1 MASLRN
7 SCLLTFSPLILRR
20 LFVNKLARAE
30 KDLSASVEE
39 AWIQR
44 YFLTRI
50 IKLGNF
56 AWFFFQSLWF
66 NRNYEIENPSF
77 RSLKIFIRQTDKWHC
92 QINANC
98 QLTSQR
104 VVVAITVC
112 AAWCAWTVNGAGPD
126 VVSGCACIASF
137 EFRRGKFKRSEEKF
151 LNRHGTS
158 KFLIVIWFITCG
170 SLIYFCFGI
179 RYMCQKSKFKFAN
192 GKYE

>member
-1 MASLRN
+1 MKHTVDRSTSSIIPAWDLLRNTVN
-7 SCLLTFSPLILRR
+7 SCLLTFSPLIHVKETLIQTSC
-20 LFVNKLARAE
+20 
-30 KDLSASVEE
+30 LS
-39 AWIQR
+39 
-44 YFLTRI
+44 
-50 IKLGNF
+50 N
-56 AWFFFQSLWF
+56 QSLWF

-137 EFRRGKFKRSEEKF
+137 EFRRGKFKQSEEKF
-151 LNRHGTS
+151 LNHHGTS
-158 KFLIVIWFITCG
+158 KFLIVIW
-170 SLIYFCFGI
+170 YFSI
-179 RYMCQKSKFKFAN
+179 VPPTALKSQP
-192 GKYE
+192 GL

>member
-1 MASLRN
+1 MSLREAIQT
-7 SCLLTFSPLILRR
+7 SCLS
-20 LFVNKLARAE
+20 N
-30 KDLSASVEE
+30 
-39 AWIQR
+39 
-44 YFLTRI
+44 
-50 IKLGNF
+50 
-56 AWFFFQSLWF
+56 QSLWF

-158 KFLIVIWFITCG
+158 KFLIVIWYFSQQFDFIQATCCDVWNMLPTVG
-170 SLIYFCFGI
+170 DVVSF
-179 RYMCQKSKFKFAN
+179 M
-192 GKYE
+192 

>member
-56 AWFFFQSLWF
+56 AWFFFQYWRGSSSRLNSGSLLYLVGAIFGTNKIEQLPYGAIYKTKHTSWGWRTTPGTSSISMSSSSLLLF
-66 NRNYEIENPSF
+66 SLISEFSSALITFLLIWNLSAKKYMSKKHWSKRVAYQINRYDSTEIMK
-77 RSLKIFIRQTDKWHC
+77 LKILPSAR
-92 QINANC
+92 
-98 QLTSQR
+98 
-104 VVVAITVC
+104 
-112 AAWCAWTVNGAGPD
+112 
-126 VVSGCACIASF
+126 
-137 EFRRGKFKRSEEKF
+137 
-151 LNRHGTS
+151 
-158 KFLIVIWFITCG
+158 
-170 SLIYFCFGI
+170 
-179 RYMCQKSKFKFAN
+179 
-192 GKYE
+192 

>member
-1 MASLRN
+1 MTSKDTVFFMASLRN
-7 SCLLTFSPLILRR
+7 SCLLTFSPLIHVKETLIQTSC
-20 LFVNKLARAE
+20 
-30 KDLSASVEE
+30 LS
-39 AWIQR
+39 
-44 YFLTRI
+44 
-50 IKLGNF
+50 N
-56 AWFFFQSLWF
+56 QSLWF

-126 VVSGCACIASF
+126 VVSRCACIASF

-158 KFLIVIWFITCG
+158 KFLIVIWYFIVKTAV
-170 SLIYFCFGI
+170 S
-179 RYMCQKSKFKFAN
+179 
-192 GKYE
+192 

>member
-1 MASLRN
+1 MENNTWNILDFNELFIIIVIFTDIWIFFCTHNFSFNLKSFCKKIHVKETLIQT
-7 SCLLTFSPLILRR
+7 SCLS
-20 LFVNKLARAE
+20 N
-30 KDLSASVEE
+30 
-39 AWIQR
+39 
-44 YFLTRI
+44 
-50 IKLGNF
+50 
-56 AWFFFQSLWF
+56 QSLWF

-158 KFLIVIWFITCG
+158 KFLIVIW
-170 SLIYFCFGI
+170 YFNKKRI
-179 RYMCQKSKFKFAN
+179 VVRS
-192 GKYE
+192 

>member
-1 MASLRN
+1 MTSLRN
-7 SCLLTFSPLILRR
+7 SCLLTFSPLIHVKETLIQTSC
-20 LFVNKLARAE
+20 
-30 KDLSASVEE
+30 LS
-39 AWIQR
+39 
-44 YFLTRI
+44 
-50 IKLGNF
+50 N
-56 AWFFFQSLWF
+56 QSLWF

-158 KFLIVIWFITCG
+158 KFLIVIWFITG
-170 SLIYFCFGI
+170 WGVQHPPPLLFQRI
-179 RYMCQKSKFKFAN
+179 RQILVQKIMKPYSPKLE
-192 GKYE
+192 GPI

>member
-56 AWFFFQSLWF
+56 AWFFFQYW
-66 NRNYEIENPSF
+66 
-77 RSLKIFIRQTDKWHC
+77 
-92 QINANC
+92 
-98 QLTSQR
+98 SQR
-104 VVVAITVC
+104 VVVAITDCLCSMVR
-112 AAWCAWTVNGAGPD
+112 VNSERGGTGCSQWMCLLDTLHCFVWIPKGKIQTKQRKILEPSRNFE
-126 VVSGCACIASF
+126 VSHCN
-137 EFRRGKFKRSEEKF
+137 
-151 LNRHGTS
+151 LV
-158 KFLIVIWFITCG
+158 L
-170 SLIYFCFGI
+170 
-179 RYMCQKSKFKFAN
+179 
-192 GKYE
+192 

>member
-1 MASLRN
+1 MSLREAIQT
-7 SCLLTFSPLILRR
+7 SCLS
-20 LFVNKLARAE
+20 N
-30 KDLSASVEE
+30 
-39 AWIQR
+39 
-44 YFLTRI
+44 
-50 IKLGNF
+50 
-56 AWFFFQSLWF
+56 QSLWF

-137 EFRRGKFKRSEEKF
+137 EFRRGKFKQSEEKF

-158 KFLIVIWFITCG
+158 KFLIVIWYFINWPQYTSVIG
-170 SLIYFCFGI
+170 
-179 RYMCQKSKFKFAN
+179 CQKTNKFVN
-192 GKYE
+192 SPLWYSSIDY